1 MEALIIT
8 KDQFEELLQEMQAIR
23 ALIEEGPERKEEE
36 LLDNSD
42 FIRLMKVSSRTAQTW
57 RDEGKIALSQIGKK
71 IYYRYSDVELFLEQH
86 YQGAFG
92 KRKV

>member
-23 ALIEEGPERKEEE
+23 ALIEE

-42 FIRLMKVSSRTAQTW
+42 FIRLMTVSSRTAQTW
-57 RDEGKIALSQIGKK
+57 RDEGKIAFSQIGKK